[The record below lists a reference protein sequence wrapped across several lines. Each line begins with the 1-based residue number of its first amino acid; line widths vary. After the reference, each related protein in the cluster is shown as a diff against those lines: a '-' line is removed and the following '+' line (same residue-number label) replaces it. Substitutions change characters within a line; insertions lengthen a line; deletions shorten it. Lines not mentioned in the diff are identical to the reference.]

1 MTNTDY
7 LDKHGREGIGKMYFM
22 MNEIR
27 FFEENINQ
35 MYQSNLCYGG
45 MHLGVGEEA
54 CAVGSIFPLHE
65 DDKIVTYHRGHG
77 HSIAKGAS
85 VKKMVAELMA
95 RDDGLCRGR
104 GGSIHILDMSC
115 GQLGAQG
122 IVGAQ
127 CTVAVGAAISARLRK
142 LPHVTLCLF
151 GDGAANS
158 AQFHEGVNM
167 AAIMN
172 LPVVYV
178 CVNNGYAVTF
188 SAEKSIKAKSVADRA
203 IGYGI
208 EGFQVDGN
216 DVFAVYDAVEKAVSK
231 ARDGGGPTLID
242 LTTYRWYGH
251 YVGDPCNY
259 RTREEEAHWKE
270 NNDPIKRLRS
280 YILDNNVFSES
291 ELLEMEREAQAIIDE
306 ANEFAMASPPPKI
319 EDMYS
324 DLFYVHNDCE
334 VDR

>member
-1 MTNTDY
+1 MTNTDH
-7 LDKHGREGIGKMYFM
+7 LEKHGKEGIGRMYFM

-27 FFEENINQ
+27 FFEENIFQ
-35 MYQSNLCYGG
+35 MYQNNLCYGG

-54 CAVGSIFPLHE
+54 CAVGCIFPLRK

-95 RDDGLCRGR
+95 KDDGLCRGR

-127 CTVAVGAAISARLRK
+127 CTVAVGAAIAARLK
-142 LPHVTLCLF
+142 KQTDVFLCLF

-158 AQFHEGVNM
+158 AQFHEGINM

-172 LPVVYV
+172 LPIVYI
-178 CVNNGYAVTF
+178 CLNNGYAVTF
-188 SAEKSIKAKSVADRA
+188 PSSKSIKTNSVADRA
-203 IGYGI
+203 AGYGI
-208 EGFQVDGN
+208 EGFRVDGN
-216 DVFAVYDAVEKAVSK
+216 DVFAVYDAVENAVDK
-231 ARDGGGPTLID
+231 ARDGGGPTLIE
-242 LTTYRWYGH
+242 LKTYRWYGH

-280 YILDNNVFSES
+280 YILENGVFTES
-291 ELLEMEREAQAIIDE
+291 DLLEMEKEAQAIIDE
-306 ANEFAMASPPPKI
+306 ANEFAMASPPPSI
-319 EDMYS
+319 EAMYT
-324 DLFYVHNDCE
+324 DLFYVRSE
-334 VDR
+334 